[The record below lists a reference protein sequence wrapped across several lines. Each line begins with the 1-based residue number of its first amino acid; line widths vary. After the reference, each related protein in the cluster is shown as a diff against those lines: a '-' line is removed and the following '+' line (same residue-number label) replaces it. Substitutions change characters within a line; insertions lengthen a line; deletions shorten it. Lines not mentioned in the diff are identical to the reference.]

1 MNGINSWQA
10 LFHNLTAIFGYISPI
25 KYSVKI
31 ICTYNEEKTFAL
43 WVALWDDRIPSS
55 ILRGNTSEVRVGKI
69 TKVVK
74 RSGAIVPFNPD
85 RITNA
90 IYRAAVAVGGRDRE
104 RAELLAKQV
113 VHYLEQTT
121 PEGHTPHIEEVQDIV
136 EKVLIENGHAK
147 VAKEYILYREE
158 SNRRRREEGI
168 RTPKPSEN
176 VPWEKT
182 WQILDWAVSHGLHT
196 IEALNERIVRG
207 EFEQIVRVSEEAY
220 EKEVDMAAEL
230 ITERRNS
237 LRMVIIS
244 GPSSSGKTSTTIKL
258 EQRLRH
264 IGMKF
269 VALNVDNYFFD
280 LEMHPKDEFG
290 DYDFETPQALDLS
303 LINEHLRRLSQGE
316 EVAIPFYDFKESKQY
331 LNHTQMK
338 LAEDEILLIDSLHG
352 LYPKMS
358 ENIPDKIIARLYLE
372 PLLQMKGPD
381 GRYIRW
387 TDIRLIRRMLRDA
400 VHRAYQ
406 PKETLEHWHYVRSS
420 ELRNII
426 PYLSTADYIINSAM
440 PYEIALYRPLLLDHF
455 AKWEKLYRDDPL
467 REDAY
472 TRASRINGILQA
484 VEPVED
490 DSPVPSDSIL
500 REFIG
505 GSSLEY

>member
-1 MNGINSWQA
+1 M
-10 LFHNLTAIFGYISPI
+10 
-25 KYSVKI
+25 
-31 ICTYNEEKTFAL
+31 
-43 WVALWDDRIPSS
+43 WVALRDDRIPSS
-55 ILRGNTSEVRVGKI
+55 VPRDKRPEVRVGKI

-104 RAELLAKQV
+104 RAEWLAKQV
-113 VHYLEQTT
+113 VHHLEQTT
-121 PEGHTPHIEEVQDIV
+121 PEGHTPHIEEIQDIV

-158 SNRRRREEGI
+158 SNRRRREEGK

-196 IEALNERIVRG
+196 IQALNQRIVRG
-207 EFEQIVRVSEEAY
+207 EFEQIVRESEEAY
-220 EKEVDMAAEL
+220 EEDVDIASEL
-230 ITERRNS
+230 IVERRDS

-244 GPSSSGKTSTTIKL
+244 GPSSSGKTTTTIKL
-258 EQRLRH
+258 EQRLRKM
-264 IGMKF
+264 GMKF

-303 LINEHLRRLSQGE
+303 LVNDHLRRLTQGE

-331 LNHTQMK
+331 LDQTPMK

-358 ENIPDKIIARLYLE
+358 EDIPNNLIVRLYLE

-387 TDIRLIRRMLRDA
+387 TDIRMIRRMLRDA
-400 VHRAYQ
+400 VHRAYK
-406 PKETLEHWHYVRSS
+406 PKETLEHWHYVRAS
-420 ELRNII
+420 ELRHII

-440 PYEIALYRPLLLDHF
+440 PYEIALYRPLLLDDF
-455 AKWEKLYRDDPL
+455 AQWEKQYCNDPL

-472 TRASRINGILQA
+472 TRATRIHGILQA

-490 DSPVPSDSIL
+490 DSSVPSDSIL